1 MQEFALDAFTKLDT
15 LVIIII
21 KSPYPVDGDGVYR
34 LSPGFINAQIALIR
48 SHIFCFAYAGS
59 SVG

>member
-21 KSPYPVDGDGVYR
+21 KSPYPVDGDGVYGLR
-34 LSPGFINAQIALIR
+34 PGIMNAQIALI
-48 SHIFCFAYAGS
+48 
-59 SVG
+59 